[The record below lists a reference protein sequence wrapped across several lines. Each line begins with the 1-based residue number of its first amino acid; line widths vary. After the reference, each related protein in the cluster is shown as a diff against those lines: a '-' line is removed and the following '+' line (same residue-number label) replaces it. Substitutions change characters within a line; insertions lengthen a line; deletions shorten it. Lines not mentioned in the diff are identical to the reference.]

1 MDAALM
7 YALLGAAA
15 LTPAVFGVGVSGGE
29 PRRVINTMTP
39 EAFCARVREEL
50 AVERSDD
57 GWVRGARALCE
68 MYAGIDAPRFET
80 ILASVASGRT
90 GSAIAE
96 GARWLLPRWQALR

>member
-1 MDAALM
+1 MS
-7 YALLGAAA
+7 
-15 LTPAVFGVGVSGGE
+15 PGGSQTHTGDDV
-29 PRRVINTMTP
+29 RMTP
-39 EAFCARVREEL
+39 EAFCARVRDEL

-80 ILASVASGRT
+80 ILVGLASGRT

-96 GARWLLPRWQALR
+96 GARWLLSRWRALP